1 MSNMEN
7 RKTMSPILGTHLK
20 QLRTTKGLK
29 LVEVSIR
36 SGLTPQIISLYERA
50 LRIPSTEAVSK
61 LAKVYDVEVRDLIQI
76 RELTVVDTVELLGD
90 DAPPSLKNERNMIVH
105 ARSSSVSTIRDEQA
119 DYVLKE
125 SDTPQWI
132 VDGTPLSEE
141 ELKDAQDYIRSIRI
155 IRDMRKDK

>member
-1 MSNMEN
+1 MSNMEI

-29 LVEVSIR
+29 LAEVSNR

-76 RELTVVDTVELLGD
+76 RELTVVDTVEILGD

-105 ARSSSVSTIRDEQA
+105 ARSSSGSIIRDEQV

-155 IRDMRKDK
+155 MREMRKDK